1 MSITSDELASC
12 DLQLVMHERL
22 YRRGG
27 RSMLVK
33 DLPMIKYIEKT
44 INGVVA
50 DEIEKGL
57 LNEEAPKEIK
67 LPIDELLGDTIIALL
82 DALSLSSY
90 ILEKDI
96 EGEFLTLQI
105 DEKRCLNRYRVELDG
120 WKSERDELVK
130 EFFSNKGV
138 Y

>member
-1 MSITSDELASC
+1 
-12 DLQLVMHERL
+12 
-22 YRRGG
+22 
-27 RSMLVK
+27 MLVK
-33 DLPMIKYIEKT
+33 DLPMIKYIKKT

-82 DALSLSSY
+82 DVLSLSNY
-90 ILEKDI
+90 IVEKDV

-105 DEKRCLNRYRVELDG
+105 DEKRCLNEYRKQLSE
-120 WKSERDELVK
+120 WKRERDELVK

>member
-1 MSITSDELASC
+1 
-12 DLQLVMHERL
+12 
-22 YRRGG
+22 
-27 RSMLVK
+27 MLVK

-82 DALSLSSY
+82 DVLSLSSY
-90 ILEKDI
+90 ILEKDV

-130 EFFSNKGV
+130 EFFSSKEV

>member
-1 MSITSDELASC
+1 MC
-12 DLQLVMHERL
+12 KCL

-27 RSMLVK
+27 RIMQVK
-33 DLPMIKYIEKT
+33 NLPMIGYIEKT
-44 INGVVA
+44 INDVVA

-57 LNEEAPKEIK
+57 LNEESPKIIK
-67 LPIDELLGDTIIALL
+67 LPIDELLGDTIIAFL

-105 DEKRCLNRYRVELDG
+105 DEKRCLNEYQKQISE
-120 WKSERDELVK
+120 WKSERDGLLREY
-130 EFFSNKGV
+130 FTNKGV
-138 Y
+138 K

>member
-1 MSITSDELASC
+1 
-12 DLQLVMHERL
+12 
-22 YRRGG
+22 
-27 RSMLVK
+27 
-33 DLPMIKYIEKT
+33 MIKHIEKT

-50 DEIEKGL
+50 GEIEKGW

-82 DALSLSSY
+82 DALSLSDY
-90 ILEKDI
+90 IVEKDI

-105 DEKRCLNRYRVELDG
+105 DEKRCLNEYRKQLNE
-120 WKSERDELVK
+120 WKRERDELVK
-130 EFFSNKGV
+130 EFFSNKGG

>member
-1 MSITSDELASC
+1 
-12 DLQLVMHERL
+12 
-22 YRRGG
+22 
-27 RSMLVK
+27 
-33 DLPMIKYIEKT
+33 MIKYIEKT

-82 DALSLSSY
+82 DVLSLSSY

-105 DEKRCLNRYRVELDG
+105 DEKRCLNEYRKQLNE
-120 WKSERDELVK
+120 WKRERDELVK

>member
-1 MSITSDELASC
+1 M
-12 DLQLVMHERL
+12 Q
-22 YRRGG
+22 
-27 RSMLVK
+27 VK
-33 DLPMIKYIEKT
+33 DLPMIGYIEKT
-44 INGVVA
+44 INDVVA

-57 LNEEAPKEIK
+57 LNEESPKIIK
-67 LPIDELLGDTIIALL
+67 LPIDELLGDTIIAFL

-105 DEKRCLNRYRVELDG
+105 DEKRCLNEYRKQLNE
-120 WKSERDELVK
+120 WKRERDELVK
-130 EFFSNKGV
+130 EYFNNKEV

>member
-1 MSITSDELASC
+1 
-12 DLQLVMHERL
+12 
-22 YRRGG
+22 
-27 RSMLVK
+27 MLVK

-82 DALSLSSY
+82 DVLSLSNY
-90 ILEKDI
+90 IVEKDV

-105 DEKRCLNRYRVELDG
+105 DEKRCLNEYQKQISE
-120 WKSERDELVK
+120 WKSERDGLLREY
-130 EFFSNKGV
+130 FTNKGV
-138 Y
+138 K